1 MNIRSVD
8 LNLVIALGALLEE
21 RNVSR
26 AADRIGRSQPAT
38 SAALARL
45 REMFGD
51 PLLVRDGRGYRLTP
65 RAEGL
70 RVPVARALA
79 ALTDTFQDPETFD
92 PASARMAIRM
102 AASDYLAAVLMPPLI
117 AALARRAPGID
128 LRVVAADRRTAVTL
142 LREGRADVSLAVTE
156 EGAADVRS
164 RPLFDEAFVM
174 VTRPGHPYHQG
185 PSTPER
191 FVEHPGLLV
200 SQAGD
205 GTGIADE
212 SLAALGLRRR
222 VAVTVAHFLLAPHLL
237 ADSDLVLVIGRR
249 VAEAAA
255 NGPNLRVD
263 PLPFPMPAFTARM
276 FWHSSTDAYPPLR
289 WFRDLVA
296 SLQVGPLQVG
306 PDRDACVP
314 PA

>member
-1 MNIRSVD
+1 MNIKTVD

-21 RNVSR
+21 RSVSR
-26 AADRIGRSQPAT
+26 AAARIGRSQPAT

-70 RVPVARALA
+70 RAPVARALA
-79 ALTDTFQDPETFD
+79 ALADTFQNPERFD
-92 PASARMAIRM
+92 PADARMVIRI

-117 AALARRAPGID
+117 AALARLAPGID

-142 LREGRADVSLAVTE
+142 LREGRADLSLAVTGE
-156 EGAADVRS
+156 EAADVRS
-164 RPLFDEAFVM
+164 LPLFDEDFVM

-185 PSTPER
+185 PPTPER
-191 FVEHPGLLV
+191 FVGHPGLLV

-212 SLAALGLRRR
+212 SLAALGLTRR
-222 VAVTVAHFLLAPHLL
+222 VAVTVAHFLLAPQLL
-237 ADSDLVLVIGRR
+237 VDSDLVLVIGRR
-249 VAEAAA
+249 VAEAA
-255 NGPNLRVD
+255 GERLDLRVD
-263 PLPFPMPAFTARM
+263 PLPFPIPPFTARM

-289 WFRDLVA
+289 WFRGLVA
-296 SLQVGPLQVG
+296 SLEVGRARTLQS
-306 PDRDACVP
+306 
-314 PA
+314 PAA